1 MKVLD
6 NLEALHKQSSKN
18 SSSVWCHVP
27 CLAYIYEVAKFLLSS
42 NYPSLQYHVKVLQ
55 KFVDQSTEHFFEF
68 IFPLEW
74 QESLN
79 KNMIS
84 LKGTELY
91 RNIIREVVYKH
102 IGLKGNLSYGQIGS
116 AMVMILRNGK
126 LGNDVYGRVAKRF
139 DGNTPWK
146 EFVESLSFNMGLESC
161 RGSALHNHDDMKEV
175 SHVWKFYRAL
185 CDTYETNW
193 RRADYITPDC
203 FLYLIERLLILLSS
217 FKGCILTT
225 KSSFVDWL
233 IYREWTTNPT
243 CSLFTDPHQSFGV
256 VTVVHEF
263 IFNIVQ
269 QFLYNEKKTMEWI
282 KKSCTDIKGCHS
294 LVVLR
299 LVVIVCLLH
308 LNFGNSLNLLV
319 DLLGRDNISIKLPWE
334 FYEALCKRRKRDIQI
349 VIAEAF
355 EKIGN
360 PLVVANL
367 GGKCPEIACLDA
379 IVLDMKRVVLPPA
392 RCEQRKSS
400 NGSTSNYASL
410 QYLQINTLN
419 IKVDDLVVNLE
430 QFWKVFEAIDFGDYG
445 IGPNRILFE
454 CSTVKRNSFH
464 GEDQSRWNEA
474 TSMLEDL
481 KQLDGALNGV
491 MSSDEGKVI
500 STSATCA
507 SEAQGSSQKPEN
519 KRAGM
524 SKSKKNKNGKGDN
537 NSSDDDE
544 DKSQMDKV
552 AKMLEEFKQLY
563 ADLMMNTFDL
573 AITWKGVVNLHFP
586 ELQIKCEKVI
596 MAYNAY
602 KVGFLKKDVKSLS

>member
-1 MKVLD
+1 MNQQLNASKRHQSVNGATLSARKILDFHLHTNSSEYVWEDELVLDETNCNKRVSVQTLIYFWNCWKDKIVNVLKYLECLKSQDFNDYRSYGDFCLNYLGVWRQYNNGNIIYLLLNSDAEWVRDLDNRHALRSGKLASINVHQLVSAGRNYWSSELLSIGMKVLD

-18 SSSVWCHVP
+18 SPSVWCHVLCP
-27 CLAYIYEVAKFLLSS
+27 AYIYEVAKFLLSS
-42 NYPSLQYHVKVLQ
+42 NYPSLQYHAKVLQ
-55 KFVDQSTEHFFEF
+55 KFVDESMEHFVDS

-126 LGNDVYGRVAKRF
+126 LGNDVYGRVAKWF

-185 CDTYETNW
+185 CDTYEANW

-217 FKGCILTT
+217 FKGCIFTT

-233 IYREWTTNPT
+233 IYQEWSTNSINPT
-243 CSLFTDPHQSFGV
+243 CSLFADLHQLFG
-256 VTVVHEF
+256 VVHEF
-263 IFNIVQ
+263 IFNIVR
-269 QFLYNEKKTMEWI
+269 QFLYNEKETMEWI
-282 KKSCTDIKGCHS
+282 KKSCTEIKDYHS

-299 LVVIVCLLH
+299 LVVILCLLH
-308 LNFGNSLNLLV
+308 LNFGKSLNLLV
-319 DLLGRDNISIKLPWE
+319 DLLGRNNISGKLPRE
-334 FYEALCKRRKRDIQI
+334 FYDALRRRQKRDIQN

-367 GGKCPEIACLDA
+367 GEICPEIACPDA
-379 IVLDMKRVVLPPA
+379 IVLDMKDTR
-392 RCEQRKSS
+392 RKKDIL
-400 NGSTSNYASL
+400 G
-410 QYLQINTLN
+410 
-419 IKVDDLVVNLE
+419 
-430 QFWKVFEAIDFGDYG
+430 
-445 IGPNRILFE
+445 ILFPE
-454 CSTVKRNSFH
+454 IGVPQDH
-464 GEDQSRWNEA
+464 A
-474 TSMLEDL
+474 
-481 KQLDGALNGV
+481 GA
-491 MSSDEGKVI
+491 S
-500 STSATCA
+500 
-507 SEAQGSSQKPEN
+507 
-519 KRAGM
+519 
-524 SKSKKNKNGKGDN
+524 
-537 NSSDDDE
+537 
-544 DKSQMDKV
+544 
-552 AKMLEEFKQLY
+552 
-563 ADLMMNTFDL
+563 
-573 AITWKGVVNLHFP
+573 
-586 ELQIKCEKVI
+586 
-596 MAYNAY
+596 
-602 KVGFLKKDVKSLS
+602 